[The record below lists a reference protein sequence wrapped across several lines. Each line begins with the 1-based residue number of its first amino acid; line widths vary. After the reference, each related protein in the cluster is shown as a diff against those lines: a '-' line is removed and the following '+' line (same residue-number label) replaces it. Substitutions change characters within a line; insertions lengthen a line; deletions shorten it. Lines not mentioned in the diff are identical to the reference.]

1 MIKLKYQALTTSLF
15 LCSNLI
21 FLIEAQARPTVG
33 FENNSSYP
41 ATQPTVTGG
50 TTFNCIPQGNNYAT
64 VGQKAGREPVPL
76 IVWTPQGSSHFGE
89 KYPPQTRCQ
98 IVTQKLNTAIS
109 ANGGTMKNLLL
120 TNGMVNNQTVICTLS
135 QQETSCNL
143 TNTLFTLKPE
153 NANRSGEVIS
163 QLMQIGRY
171 GSSAGF
177 IQETSGQVYVDLG
190 DWEKKVF

>member
-1 MIKLKYQALTTSLF
+1 MMIKLKYQALTTSLF
-15 LCSNLI
+15 VCSNLI

-33 FENNSSYP
+33 FENNSS
-41 ATQPTVTGG
+41 TQPTVTGS
-50 TTFNCIPQGNNYAT
+50 TTFSCIPQGNNYAT

-76 IVWTPQGSSHFGE
+76 IVWTPKGSSHFGE

-98 IVTQKLNTAIS
+98 IVTQKLNAAIN

-120 TNGMVNNQTVICTLS
+120 TNGIVSNQTVICTLRR
-135 QQETSCNL
+135 QETACNPN
-143 TNTLFTLKPE
+143 NTLFTLKPE

-190 DWEKKVF
+190 DWENKVF